1 MPHDLNSDSE
11 PTAEL
16 LEALLPIL
24 HRIHVERTLSP
35 GKVGILRHVAEN
47 GRASSAELAVKV
59 QVSPQAI
66 SLAARELEALGLVE
80 RIPDEMDRRRSWI
93 HPTEAGR
100 RKLAEETRTGRAWLY
115 GAIRERLTP
124 EERQTLASAIP
135 VLRKLTAGTASET
148 LSAAASTPAP
158 EPTPEAPSEEPHD

>member
-1 MPHDLNSDSE
+1 MNSDFE

-35 GKVGILRHVAEN
+35 GKVGILRHVAEK
-47 GRASSAELAVKV
+47 GRASTAELAVKV

-66 SLAARELEALGLVE
+66 SLAARELEGLGLVE
-80 RIPDEMDRRRSWI
+80 RVPDETDRRRSWI
-93 HPTEAGR
+93 HATEAGR
-100 RKLAEETRTGRAWLY
+100 LKLAEETRTGRAWLY
-115 GAIRERLTP
+115 GVIRERLTP

-135 VLRKLTAGTASET
+135 VLRKLTAETAESET
-148 LSAAASTPAP
+148 LSAAESTPAP
-158 EPTPEAPSEEPHD
+158 EAASEEPRD